1 MPNPIVYE
9 FAEIDSEEE
18 IVVHL
23 GNVADEMSVYDL
35 AVLLQMPAIQIV
47 KALGLPSNDAAGREV
62 YTRLRDQLDGT
73 LSPGGAVRLVEPLA
87 LPLESDLEYGEV
99 DDWLLL
105 IYTHFGGAQST
116 WSWHLPGQDLYLPS
130 SPDLLA
136 QLEKVY
142 ASGPRPDT
150 IFALGTVAADG
161 SALETAEFFVE
172 KLELALDNKFAKL
185 DQLDSDEHLTST
197 LAGIQMAKTVVEFQH
212 KHWWSERVKGRISAD
227 EEATRRAELKSLD
240 DSLAALE
247 VAAWGDFEEQY
258 LKIELEWAD
267 KLLDIL
273 DPAKGNRELHALIAL
288 AFTDR
293 SSIGPEVRNKT
304 VDVTL
309 RACRALARSGR
320 TERFVREHVIDMLEE
335 AGSKLSPAAKE
346 VLHSEGRELG
356 AAALGQWD
364 EAISRL
370 RAGAGV
376 DAEQELGASPLRAVQ
391 RGIREYRLGL
401 SGVSSLLEQGVV
413 AQVFVYLRQ
422 GAKPGATE
430 FRRLAWHFGALLLR
444 GLAADAVQ
452 HRGVTN
458 ELVASGVPRLRLMVR
473 TLAAIDEDTSKE
485 FIALAGGSSAQSGRP
500 SRAFWMR
507 QGGRL
512 KDLQVRPIPRSP
524 AGAAARIGVSFLAFV
539 LATQALR
546 IDDPAAWCTLTSA
559 SLNLGE
565 HSLRAAEWVVK
576 GAPAGGTLKEF
587 DILVKRLS
595 GVASLFAGV
604 SSILRIRGMLERDRH
619 TEAALETLSGA
630 SSLGVAFGQLMM
642 SGWYGE
648 SLLAAG
654 AVLNAWAVAVGI
666 AAFAARMIYES
677 VTGGGTQPVL
687 RALLSRL
694 SNLPQCA
701 RFRPAIQDAA
711 ERVDSLS
718 RALVPLRRIPGH
730 GAGPARGGSPTYWQ
744 AAKAGFSKAMIEEM
758 FDAPHREVA
767 IHLSPFFDRSPGSS
781 GSEGIEMLGEIG
793 ELEEP
798 EEPIRES
805 SFTLG
810 EP

>member
-23 GNVADEMSVYDL
+23 GNVADEMSLYDL

-47 KALGLPSNDAAGREV
+47 KALGLPSNDAAGRKV
-62 YTRLRDQLDGT
+62 YTRLRDQLDGN
-73 LSPGGAVRLVEPLA
+73 LSPGGAIRLVEPLA

-116 WSWHLPGQDLYLPS
+116 WSWQLPGQDLYLPS

-150 IFALGTVAADG
+150 IFALGTVSADG
-161 SALETAEFFVE
+161 STLETMEFFVE
-172 KLELALDNKFAKL
+172 KLELALDEKFAKL

-258 LKIELEWAD
+258 LRVELDWAD
-267 KLLDIL
+267 KLLDVL
-273 DPAKGNRELHALIAL
+273 DPVKGDRELHALIAL

-335 AGSKLSPAAKE
+335 AGTKLSPAAKE

-473 TLAAIDEDTSKE
+473 TLAAIDEHTSNE
-485 FIALAGGSSAQSGRP
+485 FIALAGRSPAQAGRP

-507 QGGRL
+507 QGQRL
-512 KDLQVRPIPRSP
+512 KDLQVRPVPRSP
-524 AGAAARIGVSFLAFV
+524 AGAAARTGVSFLAFV
-539 LATQALR
+539 LATQGLR
-546 IDDPAAWCTLTSA
+546 IDDPAAWFTLASA

-576 GAPAGGTLKEF
+576 GAPVGETLKSF
-587 DILVKRLS
+587 DALMKNLS
-595 GVASLFAGV
+595 GYAGLFA
-604 SSILRIRGMLERDRH
+604 
-619 TEAALETLSGA
+619 GA
-630 SSLGVAFGQLMM
+630 SSLFRVYGMLDRGRNTEASLEAVSGAASLGVGIGQLMM
-642 SGWYGE
+642 AGTFGDG
-648 SLLAAG
+648 LIAAG
-654 AVLNAWAVAVGI
+654 AILNAWAVAIGI
-666 AAFAARMIYES
+666 AAFAARMIYDS
-677 VTGGGTQPVL
+677 VTGGGTQAVL
-687 RALLSRL
+687 QALLARL
-694 SNLPQCA
+694 SKLPQCI
-701 RFRPAIQDAA
+701 RFRPAIEDISEKAGN
-711 ERVDSLS
+711 LS

-730 GAGPARGGSPTYWQ
+730 GTGPARGGSPTYWQ
-744 AAKAGFSKAMIEEM
+744 AAKAGFSKTMIQEM
-758 FDAPHREVA
+758 FDAPQGEVA
-767 IHLSPFFDRSPGSS
+767 IHLSPLFDRSPEGST
-781 GSEGIEMLGEIG
+781 GEDSESREN
-793 ELEEP
+793 LEEP
-798 EEPIRES
+798 APES
-805 SFTLG
+805 SSTS
-810 EP
+810 EHP